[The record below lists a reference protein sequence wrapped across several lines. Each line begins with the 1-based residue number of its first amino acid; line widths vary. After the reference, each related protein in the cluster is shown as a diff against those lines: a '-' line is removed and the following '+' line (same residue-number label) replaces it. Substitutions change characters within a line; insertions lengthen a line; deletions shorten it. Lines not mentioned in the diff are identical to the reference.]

1 MKSRMTI
8 LDVAREVGVSK
19 TAVSFAF
26 NAPDR
31 LAPATLQR
39 ILAKAEELGYV
50 PNPLAQRLARRSSGN
65 LGVLI
70 PQGLPEAFVHPH
82 FQELFRGVG
91 SFCEQNQLS
100 LTIIPPLQG
109 CLITA
114 VRNAAVDG
122 VITLGFTPSAPFL
135 ELLRKRD
142 LPLVTV
148 DSRVDPTIPSVTFR
162 DQDRA
167 RELMLRILA
176 RGFRRIHIL
185 TFPPARQ
192 EVRGNAGSRSLTRRL
207 RGFKEAL
214 EQGETKDVVLTFGVS
229 GVSAREARR
238 SLLRHQWDEG
248 HPEVVVCL
256 SDAQAAGV
264 YEYAEARGLKI
275 PEDLSVTGF
284 DGSLVLKHLRPAL
297 TTVVQPGA
305 LKGRLAAG
313 LLEAQWK
320 DRAAVRHLVIRG
332 RVAEGTSLGVPA
344 PGFRKEGTRTTG

>member
-8 LDVAREVGVSK
+8 LDLAREVGVSK

-26 NAPDR
+26 NAPTR
-31 LAPATLQR
+31 LAPATLKR
-39 ILAKAEELGYV
+39 ILDKAEELGYV

-82 FQELFRGVG
+82 FQELFQGIG
-91 SFCEQNQLS
+91 AFCERRQLS
-100 LTIIPPLQG
+100 LTLIPPLQG

-122 VITLGFTPSAPFL
+122 VVTLGFTPSGPFL

-148 DSRVDPTIPSVTFR
+148 DSRIDPTIPSVTFR
-162 DQDRA
+162 DQAAA
-167 RELMLRILA
+167 RELLLQVLG

-214 EQGETKDVVLTFGVS
+214 EVSGVTDVTLTFGVS
-229 GVSAREARR
+229 DVNSDSARR
-238 SLLRHQWDEG
+238 SLHNHRWDEG
-248 HPEVVVCL
+248 HPQVVVCL
-256 SDAQAAGV
+256 SDVQAAGA
-264 YEYAEARGLKI
+264 YEYAEQKGLRI
-275 PEDLSVTGF
+275 PDDLSVTGF
-284 DGSLVLKHLRPAL
+284 DGSVVLKHLRPAL
-297 TTVVQPGA
+297 TTVSQPGF
-305 LKGRLAAG
+305 LKGRLAAS
-313 LLEAQWK
+313 LMEARWQN
-320 DRAAVRHLVIRG
+320 REPVRHLVVKPTF
-332 RVAEGTSLGVPA
+332 VAGASLGTPA
-344 PGFRKEGTRTTG
+344 G